1 MKKGGNKMN
10 ENQLNQMHTGKG
22 FIAALDQSGG
32 STPKALLQYGIAES
46 SYSNDEEMFDL
57 VHEMRTRIIKSP
69 AFTSQYILGAI
80 LFENTMYRTI
90 DGQYTAD
97 CLWEQKNI
105 VPFLK
110 VDKGLTEIED
120 GVQIMKPITDLNQL
134 LKQAVEK
141 NIFGTKMRSVIKE
154 ANPNGIKK
162 VVEQQFEIAK
172 QIAKF
177 GLVPI
182 IEPEV
187 DIYSTDKKE
196 SERLLKLEILEQLT
210 SLDKEIKVMLKLSI
224 PTEDNFYSDLMED
237 SHVVRVV
244 ALSGGY
250 GQAEANKKL
259 AANHGLIASFSRAL
273 SQGLTAQQTEKEF
286 NGMLLNSIKE
296 IYEAS
301 IK

>member
-1 MKKGGNKMN
+1 M
-10 ENQLNQMHTGKG
+10 
-22 FIAALDQSGG
+22 
-32 STPKALLQYGIAES
+32 
-46 SYSNDEEMFDL
+46 
-57 VHEMRTRIIKSP
+57 
-69 AFTSQYILGAI
+69 
-80 LFENTMYRTI
+80 
-90 DGQYTAD
+90 
-97 CLWEQKNI
+97 
-105 VPFLK
+105 
-110 VDKGLTEIED
+110 DKGLTEIED

-273 SQGLTAQQTEKEF
+273 SQGLTAQQTEEEF
-286 NGMLLNSIKE
+286 NGMLSKSIKE